1 MRMSNLD
8 ILGLRCNQRP
18 VEPAPMLSPGAT
30 ALPPRDIESDEDYI
44 EAVDHPFPQPSRSS
58 SRPKKRRV
66 RWHGSEEET
75 SDTDGDPVSRIY
87 VPNTQP
93 DFDVVIDQ
101 VRTVLYGCML
111 RCTHCVCRCGMVYC
125 VYVHMDVRTYV
136 CLVVCV
142 LNWT

>member
-1 MRMSNLD
+1 MSNLD

-18 VEPAPMLSPGAT
+18 AEPVSMLSSGAT
-30 ALPPRDIESDEDYI
+30 APPPRDIESDEDYI
-44 EAVDHPFPQPSRSS
+44 EAVDHPFPQPSRSN

-101 VRTVLYGCML
+101 VQ
-111 RCTHCVCRCGMVYC
+111 
-125 VYVHMDVRTYV
+125 
-136 CLVVCV
+136 
-142 LNWT
+142 

>member
-1 MRMSNLD
+1 MCTVCHKHWYSTVLYEPSHFTVTWVVLCVQKMRMSNLD
-8 ILGLRCNQRP
+8 ILELKCNQRAEP
-18 VEPAPMLSPGAT
+18 VSKLSSGAT
-30 ALPPRDIESDEDYI
+30 APPPRDIESDEDYI
-44 EAVDHPFPQPSRSS
+44 EAVDHPFPQPSRTT

-101 VRTVLYGCML
+101 VRNVHCSV
-111 RCTHCVCRCGMVYC
+111 CVCV
-125 VYVHMDVRTYV
+125 
-136 CLVVCV
+136 
-142 LNWT
+142 

>member
-1 MRMSNLD
+1 
-8 ILGLRCNQRP
+8 
-18 VEPAPMLSPGAT
+18 MLSPGAA

-101 VRTVLYGCML
+101 VRTVLYVVCCGVPTVCVGMGWYTLCTYICMVVCAGLDIGSL
-111 RCTHCVCRCGMVYC
+111 RCLAPTHAFLTCTCSG
-125 VYVHMDVRTYV
+125 
-136 CLVVCV
+136 
-142 LNWT
+142 